1 MPRVLSRLASW
12 FFWLACCAAVIF
24 AYVYEHPRISFNP
37 FCGSSFA
44 YRLNVTIALSGKQY
58 SSEVISELMHN
69 RINTGGVCRQP
80 IGSIMPFRLEDNRLV
95 ILYAQICDKA
105 VEVFTGGR
113 SVYDRGNGADQAFLA
128 AMTEHQKID
137 LAPLCIGIDRDRPA
151 RPIVGGI
158 GYDGFIIDNADNPTQ
173 WRGFIFD
180 HNPNSESVSTAE
192 QLRVVSATAEARNIA
207 PDDGLEKAA
216 PAILK
221 TTFQYR
227 EWTKSPEAMLFSR
240 RERNYEHI
248 YHATEEQ
255 P

>member
-1 MPRVLSRLASW
+1 MPLVLSRLASW
-12 FFWLACCAAVIF
+12 LFGLACCAAVIF
-24 AYVYEHPRISFNP
+24 AYVYEHPRISFSP

-44 YRLNVTIALSGKQY
+44 YRLNVTIEFSGKQY
-58 SSEVISELMHN
+58 SSEVIGELMHN

-80 IGSIMPFRLEDNRLV
+80 IGSIIPFRLEDNRLV
-95 ILYAQICDKA
+95 VLYAHICDKA
-105 VEVFTGGR
+105 VEVFTNGHG
-113 SVYDRGNGADQAFLA
+113 VYDRGNLADQAFLV
-128 AMTEHQKID
+128 AMNEHRKID
-137 LAPLCIGIDRDRPA
+137 LAPLCIGINRVRPA
-151 RPIVGGI
+151 RPIVGGT
-158 GYDGFIIDNADNPTQ
+158 GYDGFIIDNADNPTR

-192 QLRVVSATAEARNIA
+192 QLRIVSASAEARDIA
-207 PDDGLEKAA
+207 PDDGLEKIA

-227 EWTKSPEAMLFSR
+227 EWTKSPEAMFYSQ

-248 YHATEEQ
+248 HNATEEQ